1 MSKKSVIAI
10 GIVITLLFGV
20 WLFSSSPSKK
30 NITEKGQIV
39 TSLQDTHGLAVD
51 RKDPAKVYI
60 ATHTGLLVMQNDGEL
75 QRVGTAQDDY
85 MGFSAH
91 PKDANTLYTSGH
103 PRDGG
108 NIGFQKSTDGG
119 KTWQKVSNGAN
130 GPVDFHSMAVSQAD
144 PSQVYGVDHGQL
156 QRSSDE
162 GKAWEVVNADIGN
175 LITLTTNTTTKDA
188 VFAGTTNGLYVSQDR
203 GQNWSKLGAINAAVM
218 SLAINPT
225 NDKEMVAY
233 TQTQGLQRSTDGG
246 STWNKLGGYT
256 GGMVMH
262 LAYDVQN
269 PTTVYLINQNLE
281 VHKTTD
287 SGATWKKVR

>member
-1 MSKKSVIAI
+1 MSRKAI
-10 GIVITLLFGV
+10 TITVVVAVLLIGV
-20 WLFSSSPSKK
+20 WALSNKSSNQTGTPK
-30 NITEKGQIV
+30 TETVSQ
-39 TSLQDTHGLAVD
+39 LQDAHGLAVD
-51 RKDPAKVYI
+51 RKDSSKVYI

-75 QRVGTAQDDY
+75 QRVSEDQDDY

-91 PKDANTLYTSGH
+91 PTDANVFYTSGH
-103 PRDGG
+103 PHTGG

-119 KTWQKVSNGAN
+119 KTWQKVSDGAN
-130 GPVDFHSMAVSQAD
+130 GPVDFHSMAVGQAD
-144 PSQVYGVDHGQL
+144 PNLIYGVYRGQL

-162 GKAWEVVNADIGN
+162 GKSWEVVNTNIGN

-188 VFAGTTNGLYVSQDR
+188 VFAGTTNGLYISQDR
-203 GQNWSKLGAINAAVM
+203 GQNWSKLGTISDAVV

-233 TQTQGLQRSTDGG
+233 TQKQGLQRSTDGG
-246 STWNKLGGYT
+246 NTWGKLDGYT

-262 LAYDVQN
+262 LAYDAQN
-269 PTTVYLINQNLE
+269 PATSYLINQNLE

-287 SGATWKKVR
+287 SGATWKKIR